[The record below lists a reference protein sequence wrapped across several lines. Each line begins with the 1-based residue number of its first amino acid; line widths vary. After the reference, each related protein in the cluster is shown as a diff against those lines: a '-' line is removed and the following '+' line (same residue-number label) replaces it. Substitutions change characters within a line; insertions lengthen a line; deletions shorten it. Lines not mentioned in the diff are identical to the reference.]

1 MWVADDRD
9 GKVYAYSIVS
19 ETFGERRSALE
30 LNNLR
35 QNGNASAKGI
45 WSNGA
50 VMWISDDHDNR
61 IYAYDMPS
69 TPKLSSLSLTD
80 VDFGGFYSWES
91 SYSAFLTASGATQ
104 TTVTAVAA
112 DATSYDVTIT
122 PADSDANTAGHQ
134 VSIAAGTQ
142 TISITLT
149 HNTDSSLSRTYMVT
163 IVKSSSSMP
172 SNDSTL
178 SALSLGAGTDI
189 GTFVADV
196 TDYSSDVPAST
207 SSLTVAATPTDSDA
221 IVTITPSDSDAVTA
235 GHQINLGFGR
245 TRIAVRSVSSDG
257 TSNHTYRV
265 LVTRD
270 AILSDLEVLD
280 QDGDEIRMEEYAP
293 LVASYQALAH
303 STTTAVTVKATAAG
317 TGATVS

>member
-178 SALSLGAGTDI
+178 SALSWAQGL
-189 GTFVADV
+189 
-196 TDYSSDVPAST
+196 T
-207 SSLTVAATPTDSDA
+207 SAHLLPT
-221 IVTITPSDSDAVTA
+221 
-235 GHQINLGFGR
+235 
-245 TRIAVRSVSSDG
+245 
-257 TSNHTYRV
+257 
-265 LVTRD
+265 
-270 AILSDLEVLD
+270 
-280 QDGDEIRMEEYAP
+280 
-293 LVASYQALAH
+293 
-303 STTTAVTVKATAAG
+303 
-317 TGATVS
+317 